1 MSYPQFQA
9 ASDYLGAIADED
21 YVKALPSNSYEDR
34 GGAVLDGPEAGYKVT
49 YTQADAEAV
58 TAEDGRVILMDE
70 HLADS
75 DAMDY
80 DMDRADGEWALSDY
94 VQKGIEVLDNDT
106 GFFMMCEGGKID
118 WACHGND
125 PATVF
130 EEVVDMDN
138 AIKVAYEFYK
148 KHPKETLIVVTADHE
163 TGGLG
168 LGTGKYELQ
177 LKALAKQ
184 KQSQDI
190 LSRSITDLRKMRKVI
205 NWPEMKEF
213 LAEKMGFWKELPVS
227 WEQEKMLRDAY
238 EESFVN
244 KHVVFEESLY
254 AKTEPL
260 AVAAKKV
267 MSQIAMVGWT
277 SGGHTAGYVPVFAV
291 GAGSKLFVGK
301 MDNTEIPKRIAKAGG
316 YK

>member
-94 VQKGIEVLDNDT
+94 VQKGIEVLDNAT

-118 WACHGND
+118 WACHAND
-125 PATVF
+125 AATVF
-130 EEVVDMDN
+130 NEVKDLDT
-138 AIKVAYEFYK
+138 AISPGFAG
-148 KHPKETLIVVTADHE
+148 TLPSVITFFSAIH
-163 TGGLG
+163 
-168 LGTGKYELQ
+168 
-177 LKALAKQ
+177 
-184 KQSQDI
+184 SQ
-190 LSRSITDLRKMRKVI
+190 
-205 NWPEMKEF
+205 
-213 LAEKMGFWKELPVS
+213 
-227 WEQEKMLRDAY
+227 
-238 EESFVN
+238 
-244 KHVVFEESLY
+244 
-254 AKTEPL
+254 
-260 AVAAKKV
+260 
-267 MSQIAMVGWT
+267 
-277 SGGHTAGYVPVFAV
+277 
-291 GAGSKLFVGK
+291 
-301 MDNTEIPKRIAKAGG
+301 
-316 YK
+316 

>member
-49 YTQADAEAV
+49 YTQADAETV

-118 WACHGND
+118 WAC
-125 PATVF
+125 F
-130 EEVVDMDN
+130 
-138 AIKVAYEFYK
+138 
-148 KHPKETLIVVTADHE
+148 
-163 TGGLG
+163 
-168 LGTGKYELQ
+168 
-177 LKALAKQ
+177 
-184 KQSQDI
+184 
-190 LSRSITDLRKMRKVI
+190 
-205 NWPEMKEF
+205 
-213 LAEKMGFWKELPVS
+213 
-227 WEQEKMLRDAY
+227 
-238 EESFVN
+238 
-244 KHVVFEESLY
+244 
-254 AKTEPL
+254 
-260 AVAAKKV
+260 
-267 MSQIAMVGWT
+267 
-277 SGGHTAGYVPVFAV
+277 
-291 GAGSKLFVGK
+291 
-301 MDNTEIPKRIAKAGG
+301 
-316 YK
+316 

>member
-118 WACHGND
+118 WACHAND
-125 PATVF
+125 A
-130 EEVVDMDN
+130 
-138 AIKVAYEFYK
+138 
-148 KHPKETLIVVTADHE
+148 
-163 TGGLG
+163 
-168 LGTGKYELQ
+168 GTK
-177 LKALAKQ
+177 
-184 KQSQDI
+184 
-190 LSRSITDLRKMRKVI
+190 R
-205 NWPEMKEF
+205 KEF
-213 LAEKMGFWKELPVS
+213 QYIPFGDDVMDEFGRSQPSPGRFPSSADGSGFTHLLL
-227 WEQEKMLRDAY
+227 MYMNLD
-238 EESFVN
+238 
-244 KHVVFEESLY
+244 
-254 AKTEPL
+254 
-260 AVAAKKV
+260 
-267 MSQIAMVGWT
+267 
-277 SGGHTAGYVPVFAV
+277 
-291 GAGSKLFVGK
+291 
-301 MDNTEIPKRIAKAGG
+301 
-316 YK
+316 

>member
-1 MSYPQFQA
+1 MRIKSMMKGMLAVVMAMSMAACSGAPAADQTSSESPSPAQTESTAATEQETIVTEVSAETQTQEETASTEICFLFIGDGMSYPQFQA

-118 WACHGND
+118 WACFQPSPGRF
-125 PATVF
+125 P
-130 EEVVDMDN
+130 
-138 AIKVAYEFYK
+138 
-148 KHPKETLIVVTADHE
+148 
-163 TGGLG
+163 
-168 LGTGKYELQ
+168 
-177 LKALAKQ
+177 
-184 KQSQDI
+184 S
-190 LSRSITDLRKMRKVI
+190 S
-205 NWPEMKEF
+205 
-213 LAEKMGFWKELPVS
+213 
-227 WEQEKMLRDAY
+227 
-238 EESFVN
+238 
-244 KHVVFEESLY
+244 
-254 AKTEPL
+254 
-260 AVAAKKV
+260 
-267 MSQIAMVGWT
+267 
-277 SGGHTAGYVPVFAV
+277 
-291 GAGSKLFVGK
+291 
-301 MDNTEIPKRIAKAGG
+301 AGG
-316 YK
+316 SGFTHLLLMYMNLD

>member
-106 GFFMMCEGGKID
+106 GFFMMCEGGKIH
-118 WACHGND
+118 WACHAND
-125 PATVF
+125 AGAKDKTEDLHKMIKEYKFDEQEYECFLLGIHTVRKVCGGYQPAT
-130 EEVVDMDN
+130 
-138 AIKVAYEFYK
+138 A
-148 KHPKETLIVVTADHE
+148 
-163 TGGLG
+163 
-168 LGTGKYELQ
+168 
-177 LKALAKQ
+177 
-184 KQSQDI
+184 
-190 LSRSITDLRKMRKVI
+190 
-205 NWPEMKEF
+205 
-213 LAEKMGFWKELPVS
+213 GF
-227 WEQEKMLRDAY
+227 
-238 EESFVN
+238 
-244 KHVVFEESLY
+244 
-254 AKTEPL
+254 
-260 AVAAKKV
+260 
-267 MSQIAMVGWT
+267 
-277 SGGHTAGYVPVFAV
+277 
-291 GAGSKLFVGK
+291 
-301 MDNTEIPKRIAKAGG
+301 
-316 YK
+316 

>member
-1 MSYPQFQA
+1 MSYSQFQA

-118 WACHGND
+118 WACHAND
-125 PATVF
+125 AGTKRKEFQYIPFGDDVMDDFTLSLLTNKELLVLLSEDFRGEQLRRSDGEADWKNTSTKTGMITAALF
-130 EEVVDMDN
+130 NLSDTDREICLNMEELSGQEPDKDS
-138 AIKVAYEFYK
+138 YEF
-148 KHPKETLIVVTADHE
+148 T
-163 TGGLG
+163 
-168 LGTGKYELQ
+168 EL
-177 LKALAKQ
+177 
-184 KQSQDI
+184 
-190 LSRSITDLRKMRKVI
+190 
-205 NWPEMKEF
+205 
-213 LAEKMGFWKELPVS
+213 
-227 WEQEKMLRDAY
+227 
-238 EESFVN
+238 
-244 KHVVFEESLY
+244 
-254 AKTEPL
+254 
-260 AVAAKKV
+260 
-267 MSQIAMVGWT
+267 
-277 SGGHTAGYVPVFAV
+277 
-291 GAGSKLFVGK
+291 
-301 MDNTEIPKRIAKAGG
+301 
-316 YK
+316 

>member
-80 DMDRADGEWALSDY
+80 DMDRADGDWALSDY

-118 WACHGND
+118 WACHAND
-125 PATVF
+125 A
-130 EEVVDMDN
+130 
-138 AIKVAYEFYK
+138 
-148 KHPKETLIVVTADHE
+148 
-163 TGGLG
+163 
-168 LGTGKYELQ
+168 GTK
-177 LKALAKQ
+177 
-184 KQSQDI
+184 
-190 LSRSITDLRKMRKVI
+190 R
-205 NWPEMKEF
+205 KEF
-213 LAEKMGFWKELPVS
+213 QYIPFGDDVMDEFGRFQPSPGRFPSSADGSGFTHLLL
-227 WEQEKMLRDAY
+227 MYMNLD
-238 EESFVN
+238 
-244 KHVVFEESLY
+244 
-254 AKTEPL
+254 
-260 AVAAKKV
+260 
-267 MSQIAMVGWT
+267 
-277 SGGHTAGYVPVFAV
+277 
-291 GAGSKLFVGK
+291 
-301 MDNTEIPKRIAKAGG
+301 
-316 YK
+316 